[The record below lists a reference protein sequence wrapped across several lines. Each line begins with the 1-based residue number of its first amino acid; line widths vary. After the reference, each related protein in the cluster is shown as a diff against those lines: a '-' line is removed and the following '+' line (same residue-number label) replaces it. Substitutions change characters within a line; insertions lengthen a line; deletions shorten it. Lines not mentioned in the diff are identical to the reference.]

1 MYANNILDISDD
13 VLFVE
18 LSSELGKYKTLSHSE
33 IDWQKVYDNSV
44 TLLEQTLDTR
54 VFRGFVLS
62 TLSLN
67 NDSVFIKLNEVLG
80 HYHSIWK
87 DVYEL
92 YTKEHTK
99 KAKLQN
105 KFFIDPINEL
115 IEANNTYKVN
125 ISSDIVSHINIFLT
139 DFNNSLD
146 AKFKMMVVPVKN
158 ESISQ
163 GENNTKSNVSSTS
176 NKSIESMDRREYR
189 DYFFNLGSKLL
200 EKDITNLSAYSLFWE
215 GVWGKISQE
224 ISHKN
229 NITEIRYPE
238 LNTINMLKNIEEYT
252 YEHIS
257 KSFSNLLLN
266 PFWFEG
272 YKIFID
278 YAISQKKEVVADHI
292 KLLVKMQLEKYPW
305 LINLCFSNQEKFC
318 SEDLYNYY
326 ISEKTIE
333 VTVEKIIEKEIP
345 VIAKPAKAKKEKTGV
360 KSLVSQ
366 LHNIDDEVDESIK
379 SKIDSLILIADAMSE
394 NNMSNNAALL
404 YGEIIKLMESTILK
418 DYLNEK
424 YMQIKENIQINEY
437 IEERE

>member
-1 MYANNILDISDD
+1 MYANNIVDISDD
-13 VLFVE
+13 TLFVE
-18 LSSELGKYKTLSHSE
+18 LLNELGKYKTLSHSE

-44 TLLEQTLDTR
+44 KLLEQTLDTR

-62 TLSLN
+62 TISLN
-67 NDSVFIKLNEVLG
+67 NDSVFIKLNDVLSS
-80 HYHSIWK
+80 YHSIWK

-92 YTKEHTK
+92 YSKEHTK

-125 ISSDIVSHINIFLT
+125 ISPEIVSNINILLT
-139 DFNNSLD
+139 DFNNSLNTN
-146 AKFKMMVVPVKN
+146 FKIMVVPIKN
-158 ESISQ
+158 DNKSQ
-163 GENNTKSNVSSTS
+163 VENNFKSSSSSIS

-189 DYFFNLGSKLL
+189 EYFFNIGSKLL
-200 EKDITNLSAYSLFWE
+200 EQDIANLSAYSFYWE
-215 GVWGKISQE
+215 GVWGRINQE

-229 NITEIRYPE
+229 NISEIRYPE
-238 LNTINMLKNIEEYT
+238 QNTINMLKNIQEYT
-252 YEHIS
+252 YEYIS

-278 YAISQKKEVVADHI
+278 YAISQKKETVADHI

-305 LINLCFSNQEKFC
+305 LLNLCFSNQEKFC

-333 VTVEKIIEKEIP
+333 ITVEKIIEKEIP
-345 VIAKPAKAKKEKTGV
+345 VLVKPTKEKKEKSGV

-366 LHNIDDEVDESIK
+366 LHNIDDEIDESIK
-379 SKIDSLILIADAMSE
+379 SKIDSLILIADAMQA
-394 NNMSNNAALL
+394 NNMNNNAALL
-404 YGEIIKLMESTILK
+404 YSEIIKLMETTMLK

-424 YMQIKENIQINEY
+424 YMQINEY
-437 IEERE
+437 IQLANHIEERE